1 MSEYVLYVHA
11 IDDSLMEIDDPIFE
25 RGSVLCYTPG
35 ISWRVKNPFIMMIYR
50 KTESTN
56 IYDADALLYV
66 QETQLKSL
74 VDALLYV
81 QENKLDKSR
90 QELMLHKKEP
100 SIKMP

>member
-1 MSEYVLYVHA
+1 
-11 IDDSLMEIDDPIFE
+11 
-25 RGSVLCYTPG
+25 
-35 ISWRVKNPFIMMIYR
+35 MMIYG
-50 KTESTN
+50 KNESTN
-56 IYDADALLYV
+56 IYDVDALLYV

-81 QENKLDKSR
+81 QENQLDKSR